1 MKQRQDAPETE
12 LNASEAGEEALRGIA
27 DFTIAP
33 EVPREYYII
42 AQSRSSNALARKLTR
57 RAGDDQLS
65 MFGEAEFSDESFK
78 LSISH
83 YRELKNGISV
93 SALKLLDILVIK
105 ATNAFLSDPLVKL
118 TLKEFMSMRGLKDE
132 KEARKQIKRDMEAL
146 DRVKF
151 EYKGVGANKN
161 SWMKVSLSGGYYGIV
176 NSVLHYR
183 FNEEFFTSLRIHDTK
198 YLYMHIPTEAFKLPD
213 NHHPYAYYLARRLAE
228 HKRMNA
234 GKSNEDIIAVK
245 TLLEA
250 CVNMP
255 KYEDLGEAKQVGTRI
270 RGPFERDM
278 DALGGTIKWH
288 YAGEN
293 PETWEAF
300 INATVQIEWH
310 LYPNADNANLL
321 K

>member
-1 MKQRQDAPETE
+1 MKTRREDPPVAEIIHEP
-12 LNASEAGEEALRGIA
+12 RGIA

-42 AQSRSSNALARKLTR
+42 AQSRSSNALARKLTKR
-57 RAGDDQLS
+57 VGDDQLS
-65 MFGEAEFSDESFK
+65 MFGSAEFSDDTFK

-83 YRELKNGISV
+83 YRELKKGISV

-105 ATNAFLSDPLVKL
+105 ATNSFLSDPLVKL
-118 TLKEFMSMRGLKDE
+118 PLKEFMGMRGLKDE

-151 EYKGVGANKN
+151 EYKGVGQNKN
-161 SWMKVSLSGGYYGIV
+161 SWFKVSLSGGYYGVV

-183 FNEEFFTSLRIHDTK
+183 FNEEFFQSLRIHDAK
-198 YLYMHIPTEAFKLPD
+198 YLYMHIPIEAFKLAD
-213 NHHPYAYYLARRLAE
+213 NHHPYSYYLARRLAE

-234 GKSNEDIIAVK
+234 GKSNEDIISVK
-245 TLLEA
+245 TLLES

-255 KYEDLGEAKQVGTRI
+255 KYDELGEAKQVGTRI

-288 YAGEN
+288 YIGDS
-293 PETWEAF
+293 PETWEEF

-310 LYPNADNANLL
+310 LYPNAENLNLL